1 MFVHTP
7 AVLHRECN
15 PLQNNTKVVRD
26 SIFNSVGNIGGA
38 AVSSIVL
45 PAGLKQGSS
54 IASAEKLIDMREKSL
69 HKIILRG
76 W

>member
-1 MFVHTP
+1 
-7 AVLHRECN
+7 
-15 PLQNNTKVVRD
+15 VVRD